1 MQWLNRAMLRLHTEN
16 TLDREEKIMS
26 EWLKTSLIDIVEL
39 IGGGTPKT
47 SKAEYWGGNIN
58 WLSVKDFNNENRYVY
73 STEKTITE
81 EGLNNSSTKL
91 LRKDDI
97 IISARG
103 TVGELAMIPFPMA
116 FNQSCYGIRAKE
128 GIDSTFLYYLIKH
141 SVRKLKAMTHG
152 SVFDTITRDTF
163 ANIDVAIPDIEM
175 QQRVAKMLANIDDKV
190 ENNQRINNNLEQ
202 QAVLL
207 FKEWFTDFVNISSNL
222 IETQFGL
229 IPDTFKLLKN
239 GELPIVVTD
248 YVANGSFA
256 SLKAN
261 VTLYQEPNYAYF
273 IRNTDLKSGTF
284 EVFVDEHS
292 YNFLSKST
300 LYGGEIIISNVGDV
314 GSVFLCPKLNKP
326 MTLGNN
332 IIMLRPEQ
340 DNLQYYLY
348 IWFKWLYGQSL
359 IQGIKGGSAQPK
371 FNKTD
376 FKNLPIFLPPD
387 DLLEQFHQTVKPMF
401 ELIEKNNEENQ
412 SLTVAR
418 DTLLPKLM
426 SGELDVSDIDL

>member
-1 MQWLNRAMLRLHTEN
+1 MLRLHTEN

-202 QAVLL
+202 QAQAVYNKMFSEVNSEPVELSSIIDVRDGTHDSPKVQTTGYYLITSKHLLSFGVDKASANHISKVDFDKINERSLVETKDILMSMIGTIGLISYIPYEAIDFAIKNVAL
-207 FKEWFTDFVNISSNL
+207 FKTSHTPELAYYFLCYLKSEKTLQHIEKCLAGSTQKYISL
-222 IETQFGL
+222 
-229 IPDTFKLLKN
+229 
-239 GELPIVVTD
+239 GELRKMPIYTPTTD
-248 YVANGSFA
+248 
-256 SLKAN
+256 
-261 VTLYQEPNYAYF
+261 E
-273 IRNTDLKSGTF
+273 IR
-284 EVFVDEHS
+284 E
-292 YNFLSKST
+292 
-300 LYGGEIIISNVGDV
+300 
-314 GSVFLCPKLNKP
+314 
-326 MTLGNN
+326 
-332 IIMLRPEQ
+332 
-340 DNLQYYLY
+340 
-348 IWFKWLYGQSL
+348 
-359 IQGIKGGSAQPK
+359 
-371 FNKTD
+371 FN
-376 FKNLPIFLPPD
+376 
-387 DLLEQFHQTVKPMF
+387 
-401 ELIEKNNEENQ
+401 
-412 SLTVAR
+412 
-418 DTLLPKLM
+418 
-426 SGELDVSDIDL
+426 